1 MSKIVVPGEVV
12 SEQPQRMAYTFSDG
26 HKTYATALS
35 LLSDDGHLVP
45 LEGPY
50 EPLVEDVVVGYVTDI
65 RFTGYN
71 VELGEPFSG
80 FLSSRDSRATF
91 RLGSM
96 VQARVIN
103 VDEVKS
109 IDLADARPLEGGW
122 LERISPVKVPRLIGK
137 RNSMINTI
145 AQMTGCTLVVG
156 RNGYVFVSFSGNHA
170 LAIEAIHMV
179 ETQAHTTGLTDRV
192 AALLREKAKGSMA
205 QKQMAAPSPS
215 QGAQRDEAADSDYSP
230 RSARAPQNQNPPN
243 PSY

>member
-50 EPLVEDVVVGYVTDI
+50 EPLVEDIVVGYVTDI

-122 LERISPVKVPRLIGK
+122 LEHISPVKVPRLIGK

-145 AQMTGCTLVVG
+145 AQMTGCQLIVG
-156 RNGYVFVSFSGNHA
+156 RNGSVFVSFSGNHA
-170 LAIEAIHMV
+170 LAVEAIRMV
-179 ETQAHTTGLTDRV
+179 EAQAHTTGLTDRV
-192 AALLREKAKGSMA
+192 AALLREKAAKGGMA
-205 QKQMAAPSPS
+205 QKQMAPSAPA
-215 QGAQRDEAADSDYSP
+215 QGAQGDEAADSDYSP
-230 RSARAPQNQNPPN
+230 RSARAPQNPN
-243 PSY
+243 QPQI

>member
-12 SEQPQRMAYTFSDG
+12 SDQPQRMAYTFSDG

-50 EPLVEDVVVGYVTDI
+50 EPLVEDIVVGYVTDI

-145 AQMTGCTLVVG
+145 AQMTGCQVIVG
-156 RNGYVFVSFSGNHA
+156 RNGYVFVSFGGNHA
-170 LAIEAIHMV
+170 LAVEAIRMV
-179 ETQAHTTGLTDRV
+179 EAQAHTTGLTDRV
-192 AALLREKAKGSMA
+192 AALLREKGGKAMPKA
-205 QKQMAAPSPS
+205 PAAPMHA
-215 QGAQRDEAADSDYSP
+215 QGDEAADSDYSP
-230 RSARAPQNQNPPN
+230 RSARAPQNPN
-243 PSY
+243 QPQV